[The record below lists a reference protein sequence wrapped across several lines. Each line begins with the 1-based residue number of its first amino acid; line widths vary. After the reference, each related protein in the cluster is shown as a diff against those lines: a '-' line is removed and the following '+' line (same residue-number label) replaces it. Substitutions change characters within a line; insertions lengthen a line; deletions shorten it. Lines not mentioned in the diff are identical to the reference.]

1 MIKIMDE
8 ASGQTAVILRVIQS
22 GPDLDVLGLGIYAG
36 DHDFTKSRKPLQI
49 LYFHETLDF
58 IVRNITSDAM
68 KTEGRSPG
76 REEFLKKYRNVK
88 DQVKAHFKGE
98 AQDPPDDLDWDAIR
112 FPEEIIEEESA
123 EDLAQ
128 EAMVRVAA
136 IFRKPSVRM

>member
-58 IVRNITSDAM
+58 IVRNITSDVM
-68 KTEGRSPG
+68 KTEGRPPE
-76 REEFLKKYRNVK
+76 REEFLKKYKNVE

-98 AQDPPDDLDWDAIR
+98 AQDPPDDIDWDAIR

-128 EAMVRVAA
+128 EAMVRVGA
-136 IFRKPSVRM
+136 IFRKPPVRM